1 MLPLDVLENQI
12 DHIGHTTFP
21 TKPSTEKEEKTKV
34 FQNNQSLPH
43 IAHSQT
49 ELLNWMIL
57 RK

>member
-12 DHIGHTTFP
+12 DHIDHTTFP
-21 TKPSTEKEEKTKV
+21 TKPSTEKEEKAKV

-49 ELLNWMIL
+49 ELLN
-57 RK
+57 